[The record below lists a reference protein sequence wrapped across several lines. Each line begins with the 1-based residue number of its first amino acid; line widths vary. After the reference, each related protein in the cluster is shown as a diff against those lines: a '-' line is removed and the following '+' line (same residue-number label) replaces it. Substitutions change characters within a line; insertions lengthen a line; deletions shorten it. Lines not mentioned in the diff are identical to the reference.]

1 MHYIYIYY
9 RFSKYYDSKLLFF
22 SNITGQ
28 DTAAI
33 ESRLDEWLDRIH
45 SNIIWGENNK
55 LEDILKD
62 IEKSVSSKNFILDSK
77 VSVSYFE
84 FNRLILNA
92 LFIIIPQLQSFP
104 LINPCL
110 FILDARSCRPNCL
123 LFNQR
128 RCQFTKAI
136 KSYQKISD
144 YLPKSF
150 WPSTTK

>member
-77 VSVSYFE
+77 VNASFVE
-84 FNRLILNA
+84 FN
-92 LFIIIPQLQSFP
+92 
-104 LINPCL
+104 
-110 FILDARSCRPNCL
+110 
-123 LFNQR
+123 
-128 RCQFTKAI
+128 K
-136 KSYQKISD
+136 
-144 YLPKSF
+144 
-150 WPSTTK
+150 